1 MKLHGNARTCPRSRR
16 LLVRRVVDDGWALAA
31 AAEAAGV
38 SARTASKWVA
48 RFRVEGEL
56 GLVDRSSRP
65 HCSPRAT
72 PPERVEAVVI
82 LRRLRFTAAEISQ
95 TLGMPLST
103 VSAVLSRIGLGKL
116 SRLEPLEPANR
127 YQRRHPGE
135 LVHIDIKKLAKIDG
149 VGHRVHGDRGRQKR
163 RRGAGRIGYEYVHV
177 CVDDA
182 TRLAYAEVLAD
193 EKARTAV
200 RFLRRARIW
209 YRRHGV
215 RIQRVMTDN
224 GACYISALHAVA
236 CRRLHLKH
244 LRIRPRRPRT
254 NGKAERFIRTLLTGW
269 AYGAIYATSRERAT
283 ALDGWLYTYNHTRP
297 HGSLGHQPPIRR
309 LQALTANN
317 VPGSY
322 S

>member
-16 LLVRRVVDDGWALAA
+16 LLVGRVVEQGWALAV

-48 RFRVEGEL
+48 RFRAEGEA
-56 GLVDRSSRP
+56 GLCDRSSRP
-65 HCSPRAT
+65 CRSPTAT
-72 PPERVEAVVI
+72 SGERVEAIAI

-95 TLGMPLST
+95 ALRMPLST
-103 VSAVLSRIGLGKL
+103 VSVVLQRIGLGKL
-116 SRLEPLEPANR
+116 SRLEPPEPPNR

-135 LVHIDIKKLAKIDG
+135 LVHIDVKKLARIDG
-149 VGHRVHGDRGRQKR
+149 AGHRVHGDRGRQTN
-163 RRGAGRIGYEYVHV
+163 RRGAKRIGYEYVHV

-182 TRLAYAEVLAD
+182 TRLAYVEVLAD
-193 EKARTAV
+193 ERATTAIG
-200 RFLRRARIW
+200 FLRRARVW

-224 GACYISALHAVA
+224 GACYLSTLHALA
-236 CRRLHLKH
+236 CHRLRIKH
-244 LRIRPRRPRT
+244 LRTRPRRPRT
-254 NGKAERFIRTLLTGW
+254 NGKAERFIRTLLAGW
-269 AYGAIYATSRERAT
+269 AYGAIYATSRERT
-283 ALDGWLYTYNHTRP
+283 DALAGWLYTYNHTRP
-297 HGSLGHQPPIRR
+297 HGSLGHHPPIHR
-309 LQALTANN
+309 LQALTVNN

>member
-16 LLVRRVVDDGWALAA
+16 LLVERVVEQRWALAA

-48 RFRVEGEL
+48 RFRGGGEQD
-56 GLVDRSSRP
+56 LVDRSSRP
-65 HCSPRAT
+65 HSSPSET
-72 PPERVEAVVI
+72 PPERVEAIMI
-82 LRRLRFTAAEISQ
+82 LRRLRFTGAEISQ

-103 VSAVLSRIGLGKL
+103 VSAVLGRVGLGKL
-116 SRLEPLEPANR
+116 SRLEPPEPANR
-127 YQRRHPGE
+127 YERRHPGE
-135 LVHIDIKKLAKIDG
+135 LVHVDVKKLARIDG
-149 VGHRVHGDRGRQKR
+149 AGHRVHANRGRQKR
-163 RRGAGRIGYEYVHV
+163 RRGTKRIGYEYVHV

-182 TRLAYAEVLAD
+182 TRLAYVEVLSD

-200 RFLRRARIW
+200 GFLRRARIW

-215 RIQRVMTDN
+215 RIRRVMTDN
-224 GACYISALHAVA
+224 GACYVSALHAIA
-236 CRRLHLKH
+236 CRRLGVKH
-244 LRIRPRRPRT
+244 LRTRPRRPRT

-269 AYGAIYATSRERAT
+269 AYGAIYATSSERT
-283 ALDGWLYTYNHTRP
+283 DGLEGWLYTYNHTRP

-309 LQALTANN
+309 LHALTMNN